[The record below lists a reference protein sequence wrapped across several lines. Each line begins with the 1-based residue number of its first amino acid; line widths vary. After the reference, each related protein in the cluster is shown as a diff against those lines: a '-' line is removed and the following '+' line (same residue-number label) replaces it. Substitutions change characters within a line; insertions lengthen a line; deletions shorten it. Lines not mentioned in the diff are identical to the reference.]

1 MLIGKTASQN
11 AVECRATIR
20 RTPGSSLRPPEP
32 GIQSA
37 QAYRERPVSV
47 LSSAGINLKRLIWLR
62 AIVLAGLVLA
72 VWIARTRLHLPL
84 PLEPLVMLFTAVLA
98 VHFASWVRLYVD
110 APVTDLEL
118 FAHLV
123 LDALALTVFLYYT
136 GGSTNPFTVLFLL
149 PLTLTAAALPGR
161 YTWAMLALTV
171 GAYSLLLAWYL
182 PLPAVHHAHVDDFGL
197 HVLGMWI
204 GFLGS
209 ATLIAFFAVNMANTL
224 RERDRLRAE
233 MRERE
238 LKHERVVALG
248 TLAAGAAHELGT
260 PLSTM
265 AVLVNDMAPDTPV
278 GRDRLQTL
286 RAQIERCRQ
295 ILSTLSAAAGQTR
308 AESGRRLPLD
318 AYLEELLARWRTMRP
333 AAAVRYQADGPRPA
347 PQIVSEQTL
356 SQTILSI
363 LNNAADASPE
373 SVGVQARW
381 SDTELVLEVCDR
393 GPGLSA
399 AARGL
404 AGKEPF
410 TTKAEGEGL
419 GLGLFLAH
427 TTIERLG
434 GRVVLYNRDEGGAC
448 CRLWLPLAPLRI
460 AA

>member
-1 MLIGKTASQN
+1 M
-11 AVECRATIR
+11 
-20 RTPGSSLRPPEP
+20 
-32 GIQSA
+32 
-37 QAYRERPVSV
+37 SV
-47 LSSAGINLKRLIWLR
+47 LSSAGINLKRLIGLR

-72 VWIARTRLHLPL
+72 VWIARARLHLPL
-84 PLEPLVMLFTAVLA
+84 PLEPLAMLLTVVLA

-110 APVTDLEL
+110 SPVTDPEL

-123 LDALALTVFLYYT
+123 LDVVALTVFLYYT

-161 YTWAMLALTV
+161 YTAAMLALTV
-171 GAYSLLLAWYL
+171 GTYSLLLAWYL
-182 PLPAVHHAHVDDFGL
+182 PLPAMHTAHADVDDFGL
-197 HVLGMWI
+197 HVLGMWL
-204 GFLGS
+204 GFLVS

-248 TLAAGAAHELGT
+248 ALAAGAAHELGT

-265 AVLVNDMAPDTPV
+265 AVVVNDIAPDAPV
-278 GRDRLQTL
+278 GRERLQTL

-295 ILSTLSAAAGQTR
+295 ILSTLSAAAGHTR
-308 AESGRRLPLD
+308 AESGRRLGLD
-318 AYLEELLARWRTMRP
+318 AYLEELLARWRAMRP
-333 AAAVRYQADGPRPA
+333 TAGINYQADGTRPA
-347 PQIVSEQTL
+347 PQIVAEQTL
-356 SQTILSI
+356 SQTVLSI
-363 LNNAADASPE
+363 LNNAADASPDE
-373 SVGVQARW
+373 VAVHARW
-381 SDTELVLEVCDR
+381 SDAELVLEVCDR

-399 AARGL
+399 AARGR

-434 GRVVLYNRDEGGAC
+434 GRVVLYNREGGGAC
-448 CRLWLPLAPLRI
+448 CRLSLPLAPLRI